1 MSIHGLY
8 TGYTG
13 LNASQLGID
22 TASHNVA
29 NANTDGFTR
38 QRVEQSARVPRDMV
52 VGQLGTGVSVD
63 DISRSRDAFL
73 DARLRGALSS
83 QASLQVSADLLGRAE
98 GVLGEPD
105 LGISRALDDLWATF
119 EDLSLDPTD
128 PGRRL
133 GVLASLSATTSR
145 FNAIAESFEALG
157 ADTSSR
163 LSTRLDSINAL
174 LSEVAELNRTIPAS
188 AATGTTPNDLLD
200 SRDLNLDA
208 IAEALGAQVSTDNLG
223 RSRVPL
229 NGLALVDGLTANPL
243 TWNPVSE
250 LLEHTSG
257 FALNAGG
264 SIGGLQSFI
273 TSDLPA
279 LRGKLD
285 VLAVDLA
292 TALNATH
299 QGGFSAAGVARGDLL
314 TYDPADAARTL
325 QVLISDPAE
334 LASSDDGS
342 APFPTHN
349 GENARLLADLRNTLS
364 AAGGTQSLLGAT
376 RGFVADIGGRTA
388 SATRAAAT
396 QADITASI
404 GMNRSNA
411 HGVSLDEEMI
421 NLIRYQRAFE
431 AAARVVTMA
440 DQALDTLINRTGIVG
455 R

>member
-223 RSRVPL
+223 RSRGAAERFGACRRLDSQPPDLEPCFRVARTHLWVSHSTP
-229 NGLALVDGLTANPL
+229 AEVLVDCSRSSRQIFPHY
-243 TWNPVSE
+243 V
-250 LLEHTSG
+250 
-257 FALNAGG
+257 
-264 SIGGLQSFI
+264 
-273 TSDLPA
+273 
-279 LRGKLD
+279 
-285 VLAVDLA
+285 
-292 TALNATH
+292 
-299 QGGFSAAGVARGDLL
+299 
-314 TYDPADAARTL
+314 
-325 QVLISDPAE
+325 
-334 LASSDDGS
+334 ASSMFWPSTWQRLSTRLTRVVS
-342 APFPTHN
+342 APQASP
-349 GENARLLADLRNTLS
+349 
-364 AAGGTQSLLGAT
+364 AA
-376 RGFVADIGGRTA
+376 IC
-388 SATRAAAT
+388 
-396 QADITASI
+396 
-404 GMNRSNA
+404 
-411 HGVSLDEEMI
+411 
-421 NLIRYQRAFE
+421 
-431 AAARVVTMA
+431 
-440 DQALDTLINRTGIVG
+440 
-455 R
+455 